1 MKIAFIG
8 LGNMGSLMSAC
19 LVKNGY
25 EVWGYDQIPACVDKA
40 AEANVQKAL
49 SPREAVKD
57 ARAVVLMLPQSKNTK
72 EAMFGQ
78 GGIACELKP
87 GTIVIDMSTSSPT
100 DTKQMCAQLLEQG
113 VHYLD
118 TPVSGGV
125 GKAKT
130 GTLSI
135 MASGDKAAYDEVL
148 PILKAMGE
156 DVFYVGESGNGHTI
170 KLINNMLTGINL
182 AGICEGMVM
191 GMKAGID
198 PKLLLDIINSSSGE
212 SYSSKVKI
220 PNFVFKRDFS
230 GGFKTMLQHKD
241 MALASDLAKDLHV
254 PAAMGN
260 LAKEY
265 YMAAMASGSSD
276 LDASSIVK
284 VLEALTGVEVK
295 PET

>member
-25 EVWGYDQIPACVDKA
+25 EVWGYDQLPACVDKA
-40 AEANVQKAL
+40 AEAGVHKAL
-49 SPREAVKD
+49 SLQEAVKD
-57 ARAVVLMLPQSKNTK
+57 ARTVVLMLPQSKNTK
-72 EAMFGQ
+72 EAMFGE
-78 GGIACELKP
+78 GGIGADLKP
-87 GTIVIDMSTSSPT
+87 GTVVIDMSTSSPT
-100 DTKQMCAQLLEQG
+100 DTKQMCAALLEQG

-118 TPVSGGV
+118 APVSGGV

-156 DVFYVGESGNGHTI
+156 DVFYVGESGTGHTI

-191 GMKAGID
+191 GVKAGID

-220 PNFVFKRDFS
+220 PNFVFKREFG
-230 GGFKTMLQHKD
+230 GGFKTKLQHKD

-254 PAAMGN
+254 PAPMGN

-265 YMAAMASGSSD
+265 YMAAMAAGSSD
-276 LDASSIVK
+276 LDASAIIK
-284 VLEALTGVEVK
+284 VLEGLTGVEVK
-295 PET
+295 PGT